1 MSELIIVRHGQAS
14 FGAGDYDI
22 LSDRGKEQSVLAAKY
37 LLKTGLSFDR
47 IYSGTLNRQVDTAMI
62 ALNLMQEHT
71 GKVQP
76 LIKHPG
82 LNEYQF
88 GGIMAHHLPLIVE
101 EDASLKTHLE
111 NLYSN
116 RKSFQLLFDLAINRW
131 LAEDASTDKYESWNQ
146 FKQRVD
152 NTIGQIVAENDRNSR
167 ILIFSSG
174 GVISTALHIAT
185 GMSPYD
191 SIRTGWG
198 LVNTSFTKF
207 KYGSLGLIL
216 HSFNSY
222 PHLEGYNST
231 DFITY
236 R

>member
-1 MSELIIVRHGQAS
+1 MSELIFVRHGQAS
-14 FGAGDYDI
+14 FGSGNYDI
-22 LSDRGKEQSVLAAKY
+22 LSDRGKEQSLLAAKH
-37 LLKTGLSFDR
+37 LLETGLSFDR

-62 ALNLMQEHT
+62 ALDYMQKQT
-71 GKVQP
+71 DKVQP

-101 EDASLKTHLE
+101 EDLSLQSHLD
-111 NLYSN
+111 NLYTDP
-116 RKSFQLLFDLAINRW
+116 KSFQLLFDLTINRW
-131 LAEDASTDKYESWNQ
+131 LSEDLSTNNYESWDR
-146 FKQRVD
+146 FKKRVQ
-152 NTIGQIVAENDRNSR
+152 NTIEEIVAENERSSR

-174 GVISTALHIAT
+174 GVISTALHLAT
-185 GMSPYD
+185 GMSPYN

-198 LVNTSFTKF
+198 IVNTSFTKF
-207 KYGSLGLIL
+207 RYGGSGLIL

-222 PHLEGYNST
+222 PHLDYFNSAEL
-231 DFITY
+231 ITY